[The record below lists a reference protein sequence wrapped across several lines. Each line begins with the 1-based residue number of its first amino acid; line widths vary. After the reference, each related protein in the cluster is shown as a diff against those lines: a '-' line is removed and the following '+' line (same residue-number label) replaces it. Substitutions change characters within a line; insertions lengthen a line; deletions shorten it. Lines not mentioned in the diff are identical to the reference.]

1 MFTKRLALIFISI
14 AFILSGEVDAQQ
26 ILVILD
32 AARKTPIEGARI
44 YVVETFWRNV
54 STYALRSDVNGRVV
68 IPEKFKKAMLSIR
81 AKNYQP
87 LEVRLPLKSASPP
100 AAQI

>member
-32 AARKTPIEGARI
+32 AARKTPSKARA
-44 YVVETFWRNV
+44 FMW
-54 STYALRSDVNGRVV
+54 
-68 IPEKFKKAMLSIR
+68 
-81 AKNYQP
+81 
-87 LEVRLPLKSASPP
+87 
-100 AAQI
+100 